1 MVFGSADL
9 REAVLRE
16 RIDRAEQLINAL
28 EMALFDATGMVVCA
42 ACYRLKRTEH
52 CPHCTGLE
60 GIAEAKE
67 RQA

>member
-1 MVFGSADL
+1 MASASADL

-16 RIDRAEQLINAL
+16 RIDHAERLINAL
-28 EMALFDATGMVVCA
+28 EAALFEATGSVVCA
-42 ACYRLKRTEH
+42 TCYQLKRTEH

>member
-1 MVFGSADL
+1 MACASVEI

-16 RIDRAEQLINAL
+16 RLEHAERLISAL
-28 EMALFDATGMVVCA
+28 EAALFDATGMVVCA

-60 GIAEAKE
+60 GG
-67 RQA
+67 QPQ